1 MASKDDALKENGCF
15 NTNHEKVSAAVFNS
29 IPFFDKKDIV
39 QVKYEMVRAASNDE
53 GSITDIADAFGF
65 SRKSYYQISGA
76 FNSGGLYALAPR
88 KTGPKTAH
96 KLNADV
102 QGFINTY
109 LGKNRGARANEI
121 SAAIEAE
128 MCVRIHPRTIYRFL
142 KKN

>member
-1 MASKDDALKENGCF
+1 MVLKDDVLKENGCF
-15 NTNHEKVSAAVFNS
+15 NANHEKVSAAVFNS

-39 QVKYEMVRAASNDE
+39 QVKYEMVRAASNNE

-76 FNSGGLYALAPR
+76 FNSGGLYALVHR

-109 LGKNRGARANEI
+109 LGENRGASANEI

-128 MCVRIHPRTIYRFL
+128 MRVRIHPRTIYRFL